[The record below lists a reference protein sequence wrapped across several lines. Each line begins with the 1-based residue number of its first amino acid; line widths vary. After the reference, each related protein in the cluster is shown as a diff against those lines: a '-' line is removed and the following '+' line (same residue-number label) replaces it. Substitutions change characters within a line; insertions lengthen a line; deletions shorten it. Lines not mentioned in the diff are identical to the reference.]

1 MNTRIPV
8 LDPEKRPGR
17 APCRH
22 AMALRALLALTA
34 AGPLTACDG
43 EAPAT
48 PDGGGDAGGG
58 DAGGGDGS
66 GGGGAAAPG
75 CAPGELATASG
86 CEPAGIPPDACGAGF
101 EPGDRACAPVLPPA
115 ACPAGT
121 MAVPGET
128 ACREVA
134 PCGDGTWGDIPVD
147 AETQFVDGAY
157 AGSDSDGTAMRPWPT
172 IGEGLGA
179 AAPGGLV
186 AIAAGTYPEEV
197 RVDRPVRLRGRCPAL
212 VEIAGAG
219 AETVAAVL
227 VGAGADAAEIRGVAV
242 RSAGQ
247 GIAVTGARGVVVDE
261 VWVAGAGAQG
271 VRAYNE
277 QGPAQLTVRGSLIE
291 GARSV
296 GVHSAGAELVVES
309 SVVRGTSESGGPGAG
324 ANRGAG
330 GAPASLTLRASVVE
344 QSRGAGVHVIAAEAI
359 IEESVIRDSVA
370 VDADAAGMG
379 VFAMPNT
386 QGQPGHV
393 TLRRSVV
400 ERNQEAGIWV
410 QGSSAAVE
418 ETVVRDTR
426 SYPDDLETGWG
437 VYIAANLAN
446 SLRSEAT
453 LKRVVVEQS
462 RYAGVAILGS
472 DVSLDGLL
480 VRDTLPRDEDQNHGV
495 GLAVASS
502 GQLRGDVTA
511 RGSLFERSRSLGVFI
526 EGADVTLEG
535 VAVRRTLPRAS
546 DERFGRGIEV
556 HARGGRS
563 HLVLRSSLVEE
574 SVESGLTIFGSTA
587 TLEDTIIRDTRS
599 SSAGLL
605 GNGVTIIK
613 EVDDAEATL
622 TGVRVEASEG
632 AAVASFGAAVALER
646 STMECNF
653 IDLNV
658 ETELGVQGEIADHG
672 QNQCGCEGASI
683 PCRAKSEGLA
693 PPEPLPPPL

>member
-1 MNTRIPV
+1 
-8 LDPEKRPGR
+8 
-17 APCRH
+17 
-22 AMALRALLALTA
+22 
-34 AGPLTACDG
+34 
-43 EAPAT
+43 
-48 PDGGGDAGGG
+48 
-58 DAGGGDGS
+58 
-66 GGGGAAAPG
+66 
-75 CAPGELATASG
+75 
-86 CEPAGIPPDACGAGF
+86 DACGAGF

-134 PCGDGTWGDIPVD
+134 PCGDGPWGDIPVD

-157 AGSDSDGTAMRPWPT
+157 AGNDPDGTAMRPWPT

-179 AAPGGLV
+179 AAPGAVV
-186 AIAAGTYPEEV
+186 AIAAGTYPEDV
-197 RVDRPVRLRGRCPAL
+197 RIERPVRLRGRCPAL

-227 VGAGADAAEIRGVAV
+227 IGEGADAAEIRGVAV

-247 GIAVTGARGVVVDE
+247 GIAVTGARGVVVEE
-261 VWVAGAGAQG
+261 VWVASAGAQG

-309 SVVRGTSESGGPGAG
+309 SVVRGTSASGGPGAG

-344 QSRGAGVHVIAAEAI
+344 QGRGAGVHVIASEAI

-386 QGQPGHV
+386 QGQPAHV

-426 SYPDDLETGWG
+426 PYPDDLETGWG
-437 VYIAANLAN
+437 VYIAADLAG

-453 LKRVVVEQS
+453 LQRVVVEQS
-462 RYAGVAILGS
+462 RYVGVAILGS

-480 VRDTLPRDEDQNHGV
+480 VRDTLPREEDQKHGI

-502 GQLRGDVTA
+502 GRLRGDVTA
-511 RGSLFERSRSLGVFI
+511 RGAVLERSRSHGVFI
-526 EGADVTLEG
+526 EGADVTLER
-535 VAVRRTLPRAS
+535 VAVRGTLPRAS
-546 DERFGRGIEV
+546 DGRFGRGIEV
-556 HARGGRS
+556 HAREGRS
-563 HLVLRSSLVEE
+563 SFVLRSSLVEE
-574 SVESGLTIFGSTA
+574 SVESGLAIFGSTA
-587 TLEDTIIRDTRS
+587 TLEDTIVRGTRS

-605 GNGVTIIK
+605 GNGVTIVK
-613 EVDDAEATL
+613 DAEDAEATL
-622 TGVRVEASEG
+622 TGVRIEASEG

-658 ETELGVQGEIADHG
+658 ETELGAQGEIADRG
-672 QNQCGCEGASI
+672 QNRCGCEGTSI

>member
-8 LDPEKRPGR
+8 LDLERRPGR

-34 AGPLTACDG
+34 AGPLAACDG
-43 EAPAT
+43 EAPARPSAAT
-48 PDGGGDAGGG
+48 PDGGGE
-58 DAGGGDGS
+58 GGGDGS

-75 CAPGELATASG
+75 CAPGEFATASG
-86 CEPAGIPPDACGAGF
+86 CEPAGIPPDTCGAGF

-121 MAVPGET
+121 MAAPGET

-134 PCGDGTWGDIPVD
+134 PCGDGTWGELPVD

-157 AGSDSDGTAMRPWPT
+157 AGNDSDGTAMRPWPT
-172 IGEGLGA
+172 VGEGLGA
-179 AAPGGLV
+179 AAPGAVV
-186 AIAAGTYPEEV
+186 AIAAGTYPEDV
-197 RVDRPVRLRGRCPAL
+197 RVDRPVRLWGRCPAL

-227 VGAGADAAEIRGVAV
+227 VGEGADAAEIRGIAV

-261 VWVAGAGAQG
+261 VWVASAGAQG

-309 SVVRGTSESGGPGAG
+309 SVVRGTSASGGPGAG

-426 SYPDDLETGWG
+426 PYPDDLATGWG
-437 VYIAANLAN
+437 VYIAADLAN
-446 SLRSEAT
+446 GRRSEAT

-462 RYAGVAILGS
+462 RYVGVAILGS

-480 VRDTLPRDEDQNHGV
+480 VRDTLPREKDQKHGI

-511 RGSLFERSRSLGVFI
+511 RGAVLERSRSHGVFI

-535 VAVRRTLPRAS
+535 VAVRGTLPRAS

-556 HARGGRS
+556 HAREGRGS
-563 HLVLRSSLVEE
+563 LVLRSSLVEE

-587 TLEDTIIRDTRS
+587 TLEDTIVRDTRS

-605 GNGVTIIK
+605 GNGVTIVK
-613 EVDDAEATL
+613 DAEDAEATL
-622 TGVRVEASEG
+622 TGVRIEASEG

-658 ETELGVQGEIADHG
+658 ETELGARGEIADRG
-672 QNQCGCEGASI
+672 QNQCGCEGTSI
-683 PCRAKSEGLA
+683 PCRAKSEALA

>member
-22 AMALRALLALTA
+22 ARALRALLALTA

-43 EAPAT
+43 EAPARPPAAT
-48 PDGGGDAGGG
+48 PDGGG
-58 DAGGGDGS
+58 GDGN

-75 CAPGELATASG
+75 CAPGELATAAG
-86 CEPAGIPPDACGAGF
+86 CEPAGISPDACGAGF
-101 EPGDRACAPVLPPA
+101 EPGNRACAPVLPEA

-134 PCGDGTWGDIPVD
+134 PCGDAAWGDIPVD

-157 AGSDSDGTAMRPWPT
+157 AGSDSDGTEARPWTT

-179 AAPGGLV
+179 AAPGAVV
-186 AIAAGTYPEEV
+186 AVAAGTYPEDV
-197 RVDRPVRLRGRCPAL
+197 RVDRPVRLWGRCPAL
-212 VEIAGAG
+212 VDIAGAG
-219 AETVAAVL
+219 AETVAAVF
-227 VGAGADAAEIRGVAV
+227 VGEGADAAEIRGVSI

-261 VWVAGAGAQG
+261 VWVASAGAQG
-271 VRAYNE
+271 VKAYNE

-309 SVVRGTSESGGPGAG
+309 SVVRGTSASGGPGAG
-324 ANRGAG
+324 ANPGAG

-344 QSRGAGVHVIAAEAI
+344 QGRGAGVHVIAAEAI

-370 VDADAAGMG
+370 VNADGAGMG
-379 VFAMPNT
+379 VLAMPNT

-393 TLRRSVV
+393 TLRRSVI
-400 ERNQEAGIWV
+400 ERNQEAGIWI
-410 QGSSAAVE
+410 QGCSAAVE
-418 ETVVRDTR
+418 DTVVRDTR
-426 SYPDDLETGWG
+426 SYPDDLATGWG
-437 VYIAANLAN
+437 IYIAADLAE

-453 LKRVVVEQS
+453 LERVVVEQN
-462 RYAGVAILGS
+462 RYVGVAILGS

-480 VRDTLPRDEDQNHGV
+480 VRDTLPRDEDQKHGI

-502 GQLRGDVTA
+502 GQLRGNVTA
-511 RGSLFERSRSLGVFI
+511 RGSLLERSRSHGVFI

-535 VAVRRTLPRAS
+535 VAVRDTLPRAS

-556 HARGGRS
+556 HALGAPDRRS
-563 HLVLRSSLVEE
+563 TLVIRSSLVEE
-574 SVESGLTIFGSTA
+574 SVESGLAIFGSTA

-599 SSAGLL
+599 SSAELL
-605 GNGVTIIK
+605 GNGITIVK
-613 EVDDAEATL
+613 DMDDAEATL
-622 TGVRVEASEG
+622 TGVRIEASEG

-658 ETELGVQGEIADHG
+658 ETELGVQGEIADRG
-672 QNQCGCEGASI
+672 QNRCGCEGASI
-683 PCRAKSEGLA
+683 PCRAKSERLA